1 MGFLE
6 KLFEQH
12 GGRHPRRHDDHGWHP
27 PRPPRDAS
35 HGDPRDAYASA
46 HEHEEPHAYRGDP
59 HRRSPLLGV
68 LGPLAQHKT
77 LLVVATLLLL
87 VVAIAGVI
95 GLVLLLPLVGTLVA
109 GVGAQDLSALLT
121 DLPRL
126 LTTLLVEVPK
136 AVLGYLA
143 PLLQLKS
150 TLEGKA

>member
-1 MGFLE
+1 MDFLE
-6 KLFEQH
+6 KLLAQY
-12 GGRHPRRHDDHGWHP
+12 GTQHPRRHDDHGGHA

-35 HGDPRDAYASA
+35 HADPRYVQASE
-46 HEHEEPHAYRGDP
+46 HEHGESQESRHDSRD
-59 HRRSPLLGV
+59 RSPLSGV
-68 LGPLAQHKT
+68 LGALAQHKA
-77 LLVVATLLLL
+77 LVGVAALLLL
-87 VVAIAGVI
+87 VVAVGGVL
-95 GLVLLLPLVGTLVA
+95 GLVLLLPVIGTLVA
-109 GVGAQDLSALLT
+109 GVGAPDLSALLT